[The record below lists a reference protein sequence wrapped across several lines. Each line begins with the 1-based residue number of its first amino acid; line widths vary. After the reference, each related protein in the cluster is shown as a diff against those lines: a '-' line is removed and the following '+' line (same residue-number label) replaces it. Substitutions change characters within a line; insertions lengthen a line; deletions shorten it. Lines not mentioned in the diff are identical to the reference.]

1 MADTIGEASSI
12 PEGNDASPLPL
23 VVSAAE
29 TAGRTLP
36 VDWRRVSAAAASS
49 ACRYSR
55 SVITGIDAW
64 VSTTTAGAARM
75 KQCERLTQIVWN
87 GSFRRI

>member
-1 MADTIGEASSI
+1 MCSYRRHEARVADTIGEASSI

-36 VDWRRVSAAAASS
+36 VASVHGFGVIGMS
-49 ACRYSR
+49 LLAVDV

-64 VSTTTAGAARM
+64 VSTTGASARF
-75 KQCERLTQIVWN
+75 EAT
-87 GSFRRI
+87 